1 MVKKKI
7 ITKKFLSKKNK
18 KSRKK
23 SNKKSNKKSKN
34 KRGGQ
39 LHKNDTSLS
48 IRSAVKILRRYY
60 SHKFE

>member
-1 MVKKKI
+1 MVKKKT

-23 SNKKSNKKSKN
+23 SNKKSKN

-39 LHKNDTSLS
+39 LNKNEQTLS